1 MAYTHVKSGRQ
12 QSVLAVLAC
21 AAAVVVGSTLG
32 AAAEDKRMERTI
44 TVSGT
49 GIAMVE
55 PNVAHIST
63 GVVTEAATAKE
74 AIARNT
80 AAMSRLVDGLKKSG
94 VAAGDIQ
101 TASFN
106 VGPRYTQP
114 KDGRPGTISGYQ
126 VTNQVRLT
134 IRSIARLGDLL
145 DEAIALGAN
154 QVHHVVFDVADAE
167 ALKDD
172 ARKQAIANARK
183 RAELYAAAAGVGLGD
198 VLRISEDGADFSPV
212 PGGRVAMR
220 AAVPV
225 EPGTRTLEVEVHV
238 TYALR

>member
-1 MAYTHVKSGRQ
+1 MKSGRQ
-12 QSVLAVLAC
+12 LKVLVALCCASAVLM
-21 AAAVVVGSTLG
+21 GGPLG

-49 GIAMVE
+49 GIVKAE
-55 PNVAHIST
+55 PNVAYVST
-63 GVVTEAATAKE
+63 GVVTEGSTAKE

-80 AAMSRLVDGLKKSG
+80 AAMSKLVEGLKKSG
-94 VAAGDIQ
+94 IAAGDIQ
-101 TASFN
+101 TTTFN

-114 KDGRPGTISGYQ
+114 KDGKPATINGYQ

-134 IRSIARLGDLL
+134 IRNVAKLGDLL
-145 DEAIALGAN
+145 DEAIVLGAN
-154 QVHHVVFDVADAE
+154 QINHIAFDIADAE
-167 ALKDD
+167 PLKDD
-172 ARKQAIANARK
+172 ARKQAVANARK
-183 RAELYAAAAGVGLGD
+183 RAELYASAAGVSLGD
-198 VLRISEDGADFSPV
+198 VLRLVEDGAGFNPV
-212 PGGRVAMR
+212 LEGRVAMR

>member
-1 MAYTHVKSGRQ
+1 
-12 QSVLAVLAC
+12 
-21 AAAVVVGSTLG
+21 
-32 AAAEDKRMERTI
+32 MERTVA
-44 TVSGT
+44 VSGT
-49 GIAMVE
+49 GVAKVQ
-55 PNVAHIST
+55 PDVAHVST
-63 GVVTEAATAKE
+63 GVVAEAATAKE

-80 AAMSRLVDGLKKSG
+80 AAMSKLVGGLKKAG
-94 VAAGDIQ
+94 VAAADIQ
-101 TASFN
+101 TTTFSVN
-106 VGPRYTQP
+106 PRYTQP

-134 IRSIARLGDLL
+134 IRNVARLGDLL

-154 QVHHVVFDVADAE
+154 QVNHVAFDVADAE

-183 RAELYAAAAGVGLGD
+183 RAELYAAAAGVGLGE
-198 VLRISEDGADFSPV
+198 VLRISEDGPDFGPV

-238 TYALR
+238 VYALR